1 MVLLVFPIEEL
12 TKLILLLLYGIAELV
27 RRFFDLGGDL
37 KLIEGD
43 PSERPDFNQEAGEI
57 EPWMDIA
64 GKILIAL
71 ILIGLVLLILNGIR
85 LLIQNAPKITKAKE
99 MTEDENL
106 VDTIEDIQPEKRKFF
121 TGGHDF
127 GKGCERRIRK
137 QFYDKTRRAMKKGL
151 PVGNSS
157 TPGQIES
164 VLKKRGDKDIE
175 ALRQEYEKVRYGK

>member
-1 MVLLVFPIEEL
+1 
-12 TKLILLLLYGIAELV
+12 
-27 RRFFDLGGDL
+27 
-37 KLIEGD
+37 
-43 PSERPDFNQEAGEI
+43 
-57 EPWMDIA
+57 MDIA

-127 GKGCERRIRK
+127 GKGSERRIRK

-164 VLKKRGDKDIE
+164 VLKKHGDKDRE